1 MGADKVFKKSFLG
14 GFKKEGVLNYVE
26 QLQSEIV
33 ELKREVSNNSSFSD
47 EVDAL
52 KAAND
57 HVVSESATLAA
68 KYDVLKAENESL
80 SEINKQLTLEL
91 DDARKIISEYEN
103 KQIIFENK
111 INSIENKFALLANGY
126 MMNSLSDN
134 DIISRT
140 SRAVETAKNEVS
152 DVNERIKTVCNNF
165 ESSANALKSSV
176 EILLNTLNGISEE
189 IGNCEDK
196 E

>member
-1 MGADKVFKKSFLG
+1 M
-14 GFKKEGVLNYVE
+14 
-26 QLQSEIV
+26 
-33 ELKREVSNNSSFSD
+33 R
-47 EVDAL
+47 
-52 KAAND
+52 
-57 HVVSESATLAA
+57 
-68 KYDVLKAENESL
+68 
-80 SEINKQLTLEL
+80 
-91 DDARKIISEYEN
+91 
-103 KQIIFENK
+103 
-111 INSIENKFALLANGY
+111 Y

-134 DIISRT
+134 EIISRT
-140 SRAVETAKNEVS
+140 SSAVETAKNEVS